1 MTFEIKGNEFVRDGE
16 PIKLISGAIHYFR
29 NPHGY
34 WEDVLRRLAAM
45 GCNCVETY
53 CAWNLHEPTAG
64 EFNFDGD
71 LNIAEFVRLAGE
83 MGLMVIV
90 RPGPYICA
98 EWEFGGLPWWL
109 QTEQDMEIR
118 CMNDKYLKYFD
129 RYLDELLARLR
140 PLLCTNG
147 GPIVMMQ
154 IENEYGYYG
163 DDKQYLDHLYNGYLR
178 RGIDVPLF
186 TSDGTDEWNILNGSH
201 EKCLCTLNFGSM
213 TPDRFDAQQRIYP
226 NSPKMCA
233 EMWDGWFDHWGGECH
248 ATTDA
253 KVYAEHLDG
262 MLAIGNANIYMFIGG
277 TNFGFMNG
285 ANHYEK
291 YEPTVTSYDYD
302 ALLTECGDITDKYM
316 LCRDVIKKYTGV
328 EPPQIPQNRK
338 KAAYG
343 KVFMTE
349 SAGLLDNLD
358 VLDSAPLSLNVPVPM
373 EDCGQGYG
381 YIAYSTVTRH
391 RLDNRTLRINGLGDR
406 AQIYVGNRLVYI
418 MYINDEKQECCIS
431 AEAGERITVVVENMG
446 RTNFGEKMMRKK
458 GIAGRVTI
466 GGNIHFNW
474 TAHRLTMKDLSGVR
488 FKQGAPDCK
497 SAFWRGSFN
506 ADGECDT
513 FLRTD
518 CFTKGVAFI
527 NGFNL
532 GRFWEVG
539 PTKTLYIPKFL
550 LKNGANELV
559 VFDSD
564 GAKSDAPYVEFTDAP
579 DLG

>member
-1 MTFEIKGNEFVRDGE
+1 MTFEIKGSDFVRDGE
-16 PIKLISGAIHYFR
+16 PIKIISGAIHYFR
-29 NPHGY
+29 NPRGY
-34 WEDVLRRLAAM
+34 WKDVLSKLAAM

-53 CAWNLHEPTAG
+53 CAWNLHEPKKD
-64 EFNFDGD
+64 EFDFGGD
-71 LNIAEFVRLAGE
+71 LDIAEFVRTAGE

-109 QTEQDMEIR
+109 QAEDGMEIR
-118 CMNDKYLKYFD
+118 CMNGQYLKYFD
-129 RYLDELLARLR
+129 RYLDELLSRLK

-163 DDKQYLDHLYNGYLR
+163 DDKQYLDHLYDGYRR

-186 TSDGTDEWNILNGSH
+186 TSDGVDIWQVTNGSH
-201 EKCLCTLNFGSM
+201 EKCLCTLNFGTM
-213 TPDRFDAQQRIYP
+213 APDRFDAQQALYP
-226 NSPKMCA
+226 NTPKMCA
-233 EMWDGWFDHWGGECH
+233 EMWDGWFDHWEDTIH
-248 ATTDA
+248 HTTDA
-253 KVYAEHLDG
+253 KAYAEHYDEVLKVG
-262 MLAIGNANIYMFIGG
+262 SANIYMLIGG

-285 ANHYEK
+285 ANHFEN

-302 ALLTECGDITDKYM
+302 ALLTECGDITEKYM
-316 LCRDVIKKYTGV
+316 LCREVAAKYATKPLP
-328 EPPQIPQNRK
+328 EIPENRA

-343 KVFMTE
+343 KVDMIE
-349 SAGLLDNLD
+349 SASLLSNLD
-358 VLDSAPLSLNVPVPM
+358 MLDKSPVSLNVPLSM

-391 RLDNRTLRINGLGDR
+391 KLCGKKLVINGLGDR
-406 AQIYVGNRLVYI
+406 AQIYVGDKLI
-418 MYINDEKQECCIS
+418 HTMYINDDKQECMLD
-431 AEAGERITVVVENMG
+431 AEAGDTITIVVENMG
-446 RTNFGEKMMRKK
+446 RVNFGEKMMRKK

-466 GGNIHFNW
+466 GGIIHFNW
-474 TAHRLTMKDLSGVR
+474 TAHRLEMKDLSDIK
-488 FKQGAPDCK
+488 FAKGAPKAK
-497 SAFWRGSFN
+497 SAFWRGSFT

-518 CFTKGVAFI
+518 CFSKGFAVI

-532 GRFWEVG
+532 GRYWEVG
-539 PTKTLYIPKFL
+539 PTKTLYVPKFL
-550 LKNGANELV
+550 LNNGENEII

-564 GAKSDAPYVEFTDAP
+564 GAKCDAPYVEFVDKA